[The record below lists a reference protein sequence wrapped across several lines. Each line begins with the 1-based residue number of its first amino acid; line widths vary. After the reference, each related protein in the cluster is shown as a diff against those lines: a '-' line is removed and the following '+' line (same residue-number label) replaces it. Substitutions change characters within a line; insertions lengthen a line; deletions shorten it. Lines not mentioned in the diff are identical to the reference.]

1 MQSHKPVSS
10 AKSHDLEF
18 YTRVLIAVALCGLC
32 VGAPF
37 AIYHLMWGNPLVSL
51 LLAPVIVLQSI
62 SLYLLRKKGFNPWIA
77 LFLAVIQMAATVLI
91 HVKIGLQAS
100 FWIFASAVAN
110 YYIVDRYQALTIN
123 VAACAISAWMAFE
136 SAEMAFRFS
145 AAFGMINVFLFAFSA
160 QLDKKNRELDRMLT
174 VDPLTRAGNRTALEE
189 ALRRVQSQY
198 ARAQIPATVIMLDL
212 DNFKQINDS
221 QGHTAGDQVLRRMS
235 WLILSRLRPTDT
247 LYRFG
252 GEEFIVITENTSMH
266 QAAYLAEDIRKI
278 IEAEGG
284 LTISAG
290 LAELRADESTDQ
302 LINRADRALYKA
314 KSMGR
319 NWVCFD
325 PLQDG
330 RSAGT
335 AATG

>member
-1 MQSHKPVSS
+1 MHKHAQIST

-37 AIYHLMWGNPLVSL
+37 AVYHLMWGNPLISL
-51 LLAPVIVLQSI
+51 LLAPIIVLQGV
-62 SLYLLRKKGFNPWIA
+62 SLILLRRKGFNPWIA
-77 LFLAVIQMAATVLI
+77 LFLAVMQMSATVLI
-91 HVKIGLQAS
+91 HIQMGLLAS

-110 YYIVDRYQALTIN
+110 YYIVDRYQALAIN
-123 VAACAISAWMAFE
+123 VIACLASAWLAFD
-136 SAEMAFRFS
+136 SVDMAFRFS

-160 QLDKKNRELDRMLT
+160 QLEKKNLELDRMLT
-174 VDPLTRAGNRTALEE
+174 VDPLTRAGNRTALED
-189 ALRRVQSQY
+189 ALRRVKSQY
-198 ARAQIPATVIMLDL
+198 TRAHIPATVIMLDL
-212 DNFKQINDS
+212 DNFKEINDT

-235 WLILSRLRPTDT
+235 SLIQSRLRPTDK
-247 LYRFG
+247 LFRFG
-252 GEEFIVITENTSMH
+252 GEEFLVITENTSIN
-266 QAAYLAEDIRKI
+266 QAAYLAEDIRKM
-278 IEAEGG
+278 IEAERG

-330 RSAGT
+330 RSSGA

>member
-1 MQSHKPVSS
+1 MHKYVPISA

-37 AIYHLMWGNPLVSL
+37 AIYHLVWGNPLFSML
-51 LLAPVIVLQSI
+51 LTPVIIMQSL
-62 SLYLLRKKGFNPWIA
+62 SLYLLRKRGFNPWIA
-77 LFLAVIQMAATVLI
+77 LFLAVMQMSVTVIIHMQMGLI
-91 HVKIGLQAS
+91 GS
-100 FWIFASAVAN
+100 YWIFASAVAN
-110 YYIVDRYQALTIN
+110 YYIVDRYPALIIN
-123 VAACAISAWMAFE
+123 VIACLASALLAFD
-136 SAEMAFRFS
+136 SADIAFRFS

-160 QLDKKNRELDRMLT
+160 QLEKKNLELDRMLT
-174 VDPLTRAGNRTALEE
+174 IDPLTRAGNRTALEE
-189 ALRRVQSQY
+189 ALRRVKSQY
-198 ARAQIPATVIMLDL
+198 TRAHIPATVIMLDL
-212 DNFKQINDS
+212 DNFKKINDS
-221 QGHTAGDQVLRRMS
+221 QGHTTGDQILRNLS
-235 WLILSRLRPTDT
+235 LLIQSRLRPTDR
-247 LYRFG
+247 LFRFG
-252 GEEFIVITENTSMH
+252 GEEFIVITENTSMN

-278 IEAEGG
+278 IEADGG

-290 LAELRADESTDQ
+290 LAELRADESTDE

-330 RSAGT
+330 RSSG
-335 AATG
+335 AAVTG